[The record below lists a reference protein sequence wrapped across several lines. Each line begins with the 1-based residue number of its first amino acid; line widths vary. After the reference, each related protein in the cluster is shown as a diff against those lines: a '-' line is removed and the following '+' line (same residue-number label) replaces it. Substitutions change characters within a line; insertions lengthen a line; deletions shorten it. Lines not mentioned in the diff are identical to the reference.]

1 MTTQIEQVGERRA
14 FHVRDISSWDGFEQ
28 ICHFFIERLGAELV
42 SQNDGPDARVWKI
55 KVNDEAMSVVHDDMI
70 GNFFFPE
77 KSEGERTAKEMA
89 AKLDEQI
96 RVIAE
101 LDLPLEVGRLA

>member
-1 MTTQIEQVGERRA
+1 M
-14 FHVRDISSWDGFEQ
+14 
-28 ICHFFIERLGAELV
+28 

-55 KVNDEAMSVVHDDMI
+55 KVNDEVISVVHDDMI

-77 KSEGERTAKEMA
+77 KLEGERTAKEMA

-96 RVIAE
+96 RAVAE
-101 LDLPLEVGRLA
+101 QGSLSEVGRVGVA